1 MGKIKKHPPVQLFMA
16 VTFNPQQAQEESV
29 FQKIEQLF
37 GPIDLKSD
45 LYDFD
50 RFTDYYEKEMG
61 RGLKKRFISLYK
73 LIEPEALPEIKVK
86 TNALEQEISGAGQR
100 IVNIDPGYLNLSKVV
115 LATTKDYSHRLYLGQ
130 GIFGDLHLVF
140 INKTF
145 QTQPWTYPDYKQPSV
160 IEFFLKL
167 RGAYRKKLGEYLE
180 FNL

>member
-1 MGKIKKHPPVQLFMA
+1 M
-16 VTFNPQQAQEESV
+16 
-29 FQKIEQLF
+29 
-37 GPIDLKSD
+37 
-45 LYDFD
+45 
-50 RFTDYYEKEMG
+50 
-61 RGLKKRFISLYK
+61 
-73 LIEPEALPEIKVK
+73 PEIKVK